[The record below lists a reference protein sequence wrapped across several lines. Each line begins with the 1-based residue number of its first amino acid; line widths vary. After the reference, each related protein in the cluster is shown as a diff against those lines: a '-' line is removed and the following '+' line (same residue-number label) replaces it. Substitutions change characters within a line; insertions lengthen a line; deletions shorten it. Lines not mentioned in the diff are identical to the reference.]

1 MNHTIL
7 ILMAD
12 HGARFSGLRKTQQ
25 GRLEER
31 MPYLGIHFPPGFKA
45 AYPSQVEQLRRNRK
59 RLTTNFDLHETLRDL
74 LDNTVVRDSRT
85 RGRGISLF
93 KPVPESRSCEQ
104 AAIEPHY
111 CPCLNWE
118 DVSHNQELK
127 ESTTAAVVDFMN
139 GLMKTAGDQCET
151 LSVRNVTRLD
161 SFLPRKDVLT
171 FKHTV
176 DINGLVPKFD
186 EDMTLNF
193 ELLQLVLITNP
204 GQGLFEVT
212 LKHSL
217 DTGDF
222 TVRAEDISRINKY
235 GNASA
240 CVSDRFPNLS
250 KFCYCKQRAR

>member
-1 MNHTIL
+1 MNNTIL
-7 ILMAD
+7 ILMSD
-12 HGARFSGLRKTQQ
+12 HGARFSQLRQTQQ
-25 GRLEER
+25 GKLEER
-31 MPYLGIHFPPGFKA
+31 LPYVGIRFPPSFKS
-45 AYPSQVEQLRRNRK
+45 AYPNQVEQVRQNRK

-85 RGRGISLF
+85 SGRGISLF

-104 AAIEPHY
+104 AAIEPHW

-127 ESTTAAVVDFMN
+127 ESTATAVVDFMN
-139 GLMKTAGDQCET
+139 GLMKIAGDQCET
-151 LSVRNVTRLD
+151 LSVHNVTRLD
-161 SFLPRKDVLT
+161 SFLPRTDVLR
-171 FKHTV
+171 FKKSADLHGV
-176 DINGLVPKFD
+176 IPEFG

-193 ELLQLVLITNP
+193 ELLQMALLTNP

-222 TVRAEDISRINKY
+222 TVRAEDISRTNKY

-240 CVSDRFPNLS
+240 CVVDTFPSLS